1 MRLVRTLLG
10 GMILLATVT
19 AGALF
24 SLQNATPISLDL
36 LVVQLPARPASV
48 WLLGMLAIG
57 ALLGLLASSVLALQQ
72 RASLARQRREVSR
85 LQKEVDK
92 MRRAGVTHG
101 D

>member
-1 MRLVRTLLG
+1 
-10 GMILLATVT
+10 MILLATIT

-24 SLQNATPISLDL
+24 SLQNSAPVALDL

-48 WLLGMLAIG
+48 WLLGMLVIG
-57 ALLGLLASSVLALQQ
+57 ALFGLLASSILALQQ

-85 LQKEVDK
+85 LQTEVDK
-92 MRRAGVTHG
+92 LRRAGVTNG

>member
-10 GMILLATVT
+10 GMMLLATVT
-19 AGALF
+19 TGALF

-36 LVVQLPARPASV
+36 LVIQLSPRPASV

-72 RASLARQRREVSR
+72 RALLARQRREVSR
-85 LQKEVDK
+85 LQIEVDQL
-92 MRRAGVTHG
+92 RRAGVTNG

>member
-1 MRLVRTLLG
+1 
-10 GMILLATVT
+10 MILLATIT

-24 SLQNATPISLDL
+24 SLQNSAPIALDL

-48 WLLGMLAIG
+48 WLLGMLVIG
-57 ALLGLLASSVLALQQ
+57 ALLGLLASSILALQQ

-85 LQKEVDK
+85 LQTEVDK
-92 MRRAGVTHG
+92 LRRAGVTNG

>member
-1 MRLVRTLLG
+1 
-10 GMILLATVT
+10 MILLATIT

-24 SLQNATPISLDL
+24 SLQNSAPIALDL

-57 ALLGLLASSVLALQQ
+57 ALLGLLASSILALQQ

-85 LQKEVDK
+85 LQTEVDK
-92 MRRAGVTHG
+92 LRRAGVTNG

>member
-1 MRLVRTLLG
+1 
-10 GMILLATVT
+10 MILLATIT

-24 SLQNATPISLDL
+24 SLQNSAPVALDL

-48 WLLGMLAIG
+48 WLLGMLVIG
-57 ALLGLLASSVLALQQ
+57 ALLGLLASSILALQQ

-85 LQKEVDK
+85 LQTEVDK
-92 MRRAGVTHG
+92 LRRAGVTNG